1 MRPLLFVFVFLVVLP
16 QVSVAVD
23 ADVPVVKLVGTDRSS
38 TAMDAD
44 VPEVDIVATDRSSTT
59 LNITAGP
66 SGAPAGFTVEWMY
79 DASYKALDDWPEVPN
94 PSIYV
99 CDFTGTP
106 TLTTTAGVSRYLLG
120 PGEAIKV
127 EVGDLFDETGV
138 ATTYLSELAA
148 GTDYVFRVFAN
159 PSGTLRQSPFSQ
171 TLYLG
176 TEELTGLDC
185 TLTQGFWKNHPA
197 AWPVLNLT
205 LGTVS
210 YDQTELLSIF
220 KTPARGN
227 GLIFLAHQLIA
238 TKLNLANGANPVPIA
253 ATVAAADALIGGLII
268 PPVGGGSLAP
278 AVASPLTETL
288 DLFNNGQIPGQ
299 DCGVVQIEESS
310 WGSVKAIYR

>member
-1 MRPLLFVFVFLVVLP
+1 MRPVFVVFAFLVALP

-23 ADVPVVKLVGTDRSS
+23 ADVPV
-38 TAMDAD
+38 
-44 VPEVDIVATDRSSTT
+44 VDIVATDRSSTT

-79 DASYKALDDWPEVPN
+79 EVFYAALGGWPAAPD
-94 PSIYV
+94 PSIFV
-99 CDFTGTP
+99 CDFDGTP
-106 TLTTTAGVSRYLLG
+106 TLTTTAGVSSYLLG

-138 ATTYLSELAA
+138 ATTYLWELPA
-148 GTDYVFRVFAN
+148 GTGYVFRVFAN
-159 PSGTLRQSPFSQ
+159 QSGTLGQSPFSP
-171 TLYLG
+171 TLYLE
-176 TEELTGLDC
+176 TEVLTGLDC

-197 AWPVLNLT
+197 AWPVLNLK
-205 LGTVS
+205 LGIVNY
-210 YDQTELLSIF
+210 YDQTELLRIL
-220 KTPARGN
+220 KTPAAGN

-238 TKLNLANGANPVPIA
+238 TKLNLANGASPVPIEA
-253 ATVAAADALIGGLII
+253 DVAAADALIGGLII

-299 DCGVVQIEESS
+299 DCGTVQVEEST
-310 WGSVKAIYR
+310 WGRVKANYR